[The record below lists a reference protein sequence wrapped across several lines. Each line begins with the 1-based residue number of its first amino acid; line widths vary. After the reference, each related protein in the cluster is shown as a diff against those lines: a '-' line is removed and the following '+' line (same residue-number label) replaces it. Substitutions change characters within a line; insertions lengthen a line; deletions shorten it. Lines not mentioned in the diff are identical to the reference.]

1 MSGDVRTVTIRFHT
15 DRPEDRAALAFLRGA
30 GKDEYKSYTKAVVA
44 AVNDHFSRKEKL
56 AADPYLETREKEDA
70 FLQCI
75 EKTIERGL
83 RENPLAS
90 LGALASL
97 LRSTQTAS
105 SSPPIADAPKEE
117 NDEQMEL
124 AMDCIE
130 AL

>member
-15 DRPEDRAALAFLRGA
+15 DRPEDRAALVFLRGV

-70 FLQCI
+70 FLRRI
-75 EKTIERGL
+75 EETIERSARG
-83 RENPLAS
+83 NPLAS
-90 LGALASL
+90 LGALATLPQSA
-97 LRSTQTAS
+97 QTAS
-105 SSPPIADAPKEE
+105 SSLPIADAPKEE
-117 NDEQMEL
+117 NDEQMDL
-124 AMDCIE
+124 AMDFIN